1 MFSRILRARPAP
13 NVGPVNERVQEHA
26 DGSRFVVDLGAA
38 LNTANAVIGDR
49 LGLYRALAA
58 GPCTAAELA
67 ARTGVEE
74 RHVTEWLTGQAAGG
88 DVTRD
93 GSRFGL
99 DAASTSLPL
108 VLAA

>member
-1 MFSRILRARPAP
+1 
-13 NVGPVNERVQEHA
+13 VNERVQA
-26 DGSRFVVDLGAA
+26 QVNGSGFVVDLGAA
-38 LNTANAVIGDR
+38 VHIANAVIGDR

-67 ARTGVEE
+67 AHTGVEE
-74 RHVTEWLTGQAAGG
+74 RHVAEWLAGQAAGG